1 MQLSSKYQLSLG
13 TGALGIFAG
22 IAIAFGTELR
32 SIASGGFRDSL
43 AKTIS
48 IAGGAAIP
56 AIFVTHLVV
65 DTRATRKINESER
78 HASNATASLNKA
90 NKELEDSKL
99 RLTNLTRELEAYRQ
113 ESEKIQQRLL
123 DQLEQ
128 TKQNLLAVEGDR
140 SRAEKLIAQLQGSIE
155 ALETQANK
163 EKEQIDYLTRE
174 IQHWE
179 FNFYSLVD
187 AESDK
192 KFKAAR
198 ANEIQKIFDE
208 HDAITQEAMAL
219 LRQLQNWGEKVA
231 YGHNSKREIIRSL
244 ATAYNGNLDEI
255 NQAINKE
262 RSGYL
267 EQIELLNEKV
277 GRLQQELAGELVE
290 PIYGDFGFDINGKI
304 ANELARTINLELHIP
319 LAVKGF
325 HAKPDGVVDI
335 GFGYSRSVLPQAIAE
350 TINKHSLALAKK
362 LRLFKITSV
371 RKLEITD
378 CIVVSFRQSPAVKD
392 DEIKLMVGSPDQFI
406 SYITSHPI
414 RYRLIADPGVGKTPT
429 TAVMISE
436 ILKTGCTRG
445 NTGKGEKVP
454 NTLVTVSYPGAVG
467 SLKDS
472 NYPLDVFLQYGD
484 TTAAIKS
491 FEDCLDDGKYRVQN
505 PNFAANYFQIWVWD
519 ELDNTLNSCSEP
531 YKAGE
536 NLKKILKQFGHNNIG
551 WIVSGQSVMTK
562 QIPGFTND
570 DRSLFTEIIIGI
582 PKIRHY
588 LNTYG
593 KGKNSESN
601 LAKLTRNLDAIEDYI
616 EHKNELVTDDARL
629 LRVAL
634 VIDGRSP
641 KLYFLPNLD
650 QVAFNYQEIES
661 VKRLV
666 RLAKTSG
673 KTGSSLVSNASNLD
687 TASTGAMA
695 GLPPKLTMEGSCQN
709 GTKPHCPHCYSAKL
723 KLQNDNRYRCLDCK
737 KRTVTKKIISRN

>member
-1 MQLSSKYQLSLG
+1 MQLSSKCQIALG
-13 TGALGIFAG
+13 TGSFGLLAG
-22 IAIAFGTELR
+22 IA
-32 SIASGGFRDSL
+32 IASGGFRDSL

-56 AIFVTHLVV
+56 AIFVTHLVI
-65 DTRATRKINESER
+65 DTRAQKKIND
-78 HASNATASLNKA
+78 AQDYADDLAKDLKQA
-90 NKELEDSKL
+90 DKELGDSKAK
-99 RLTNLTRELEAYRQ
+99 LTNLTQELEVYRR
-113 ESEKIQQRLL
+113 ESEKIQQQLL

-128 TKQNLLAVEGDR
+128 TKQGLLTSEGDR
-140 SRAEKLIAQLQGSIE
+140 SHAEKLIAQLQGNIE
-155 ALETQANK
+155 ALSAQANK
-163 EKEQIDYLTRE
+163 DKEQINYLTSE

-179 FNFYSLVD
+179 LNFHFLVD
-187 AESDK
+187 SESDK

-208 HDAITQEAMAL
+208 HDQITQEAMAL
-219 LRQLQNWGEKVA
+219 FRQLQHWGEKVA
-231 YGHNSKREIIRSL
+231 HGHNSKREIIRSL

-255 NQAINKE
+255 NQAIDKE

-277 GRLQQELAGELVE
+277 ARLQQEAVGDLVE
-290 PIYGDFGFDINGKI
+290 PTYGDFGFDINGRI
-304 ANELARTINLELHIP
+304 ANELARTIWQDLQLP
-319 LAVKGF
+319 LSVKGF
-325 HAKPDGVVDI
+325 QVKPDGAVDI
-335 GFGYSRSVLPQAIAE
+335 GFGYSRSVSPQAIASS
-350 TINKHSLALAKK
+350 ISKHSEELAKK
-362 LRLFKITSV
+362 LRLFKITNV

-378 CIVVSFRQSPAVKD
+378 CIVVTFRQSPAVKD

-436 ILKTGCTRG
+436 ILKAGCTRG

-472 NYPLDVFLQYGD
+472 SYPLDIFLKYGD

-491 FEDCLDDGKYRVQN
+491 FEDCLEDGRYRVQN
-505 PNFAANYFQIWVWD
+505 PSFAANYFQIWVWD

-582 PKIRHY
+582 PKIRLY

-601 LAKLTRNLDAIEDYI
+601 LAKLSRNLDAIEEYI

-634 VIDGRSP
+634 VVDGRSP
-641 KLYFLPNLD
+641 KLYFLTNLD
-650 QVAFNYQEIES
+650 NVAFNYQEIEET
-661 VKRLV
+661 KQLA
-666 RLAKTSG
+666 RLAKASG
-673 KTGSSLVSNASNLD
+673 TTGDGLASNDSSLD
-687 TASTGAMA
+687 TVSTGTMA
-695 GLPPKLTMEGSCQN
+695 GLSPFSTIGGSYQN
-709 GTKPHCPHCYSAKL
+709 GTKPHCPHCGSTNL
-723 KLQNDNRYRCLDCK
+723 KLQNDNRYRCLGCK
-737 KRTVTKKIISRN
+737 KRTVTNKIVLR

>member
-1 MQLSSKYQLSLG
+1 MQLSPKCQIVLG
-13 TGALGIFAG
+13 TGTFGLLAG
-22 IAIAFGTELR
+22 IA
-32 SIASGGFRDSL
+32 IASGGFRDSL
-43 AKTIS
+43 AKTLS
-48 IAGGAAIP
+48 IAGGAALP
-56 AIFVTHLVV
+56 AIALTHFIV
-65 DTRATRKINESER
+65 DTRAQSKVNESER
-78 HASNATASLNKA
+78 RASDATVS
-90 NKELEDSKL
+90 LEDSKV
-99 RLTNLTRELEAYRQ
+99 RLSNLTQELEAYKRS
-113 ESEKIQQRLL
+113 SEKIQQRLL
-123 DQLEQ
+123 DQLEE
-128 TKQNLLAVEGDR
+128 TKQNLLTSEGNCDR
-140 SRAEKLIAQLQGSIE
+140 ALKLIAQLQGNIE
-155 ALETQANK
+155 ALETQASK
-163 EKEQIDYLTRE
+163 DKEQIDYLTRE

-179 FNFYSLVD
+179 LNFHSMVN

-192 KFKAAR
+192 KFKAAK

-208 HDAITQEAMAL
+208 HDQITQEAMAL
-219 LRQLQNWGEKVA
+219 FRQLQSWGEKVA
-231 YGHNSKREIIRSL
+231 HGHNSKREIIRGL
-244 ATAYNGNLDEI
+244 ATAYNSNLDEI
-255 NQAINKE
+255 NQAIDLE
-262 RSGYL
+262 RLGYL

-277 GRLQQELAGELVE
+277 ARLQQEAVGDLVE
-290 PIYGDFGFDINGKI
+290 PTYGDFGFDINGRI
-304 ANELARTINLELHIP
+304 ANELARTIWQDLQLP

-325 HAKPDGVVDI
+325 QVKPDGAVDI
-335 GFGYSRSVLPQAIAE
+335 GFGYSRSVSPQAIASS
-350 TINKHSLALAKK
+350 ISKHSEELAKK
-362 LRLFKITSV
+362 LRLFKITNV

-436 ILKTGCTRG
+436 ILKAGCTRG

-454 NTLVTVSYPGAVG
+454 KTLVTVSYPGAVG

-472 NYPLDVFLQYGD
+472 SYPLDIFLKYGD

-491 FEDCLDDGKYRVQN
+491 FEDCLEDGKYRVQN
-505 PNFAANYFQIWVWD
+505 PSFAANYFQIWVWD

-601 LAKLTRNLDAIEDYI
+601 LAKLSRNLDAIEEYI

-634 VIDGRSP
+634 VVDGRSP

-650 QVAFNYQEIES
+650 NLDFNYQEIEE
-661 VKRLV
+661 VKQ
-666 RLAKTSG
+666 LASRVMYSDTSDIG
-673 KTGSSLVSNASNLD
+673 LTQNASKPDITSTD
-687 TASTGAMA
+687 TVMSSVSFSTIG
-695 GLPPKLTMEGSCQN
+695 GKRQSD
-709 GTKPHCPHCYSAKL
+709 TKPHCPHCGHANLTVRKD
-723 KLQNDNRYRCLDCK
+723 KRYYCLGCK
-737 KRTVTKKIISRN
+737 KITVANKIVWR